1 MKRAL
6 DRCVA
11 YVVDRKMILTFSLL
25 FFLLRTLFLD
35 KYFFLKDER
44 DLVLTALSLAKT
56 GKDLYGTTLPLVFD
70 RISPQAPLLGMYW
83 TVPILYLFNISSPL
97 IGKLIYM
104 LPSLFFPLLTFELIY
119 SITKNRSLSQMSAFI
134 TSFSPWFYHVGR
146 LGVEAHLAYFF
157 CLLGLT
163 LYIRKMKI
171 VGVVLL
177 LLSFL
182 SYQGI
187 RPFLF
192 IVIPYC
198 ELAFYFMEKKRDF
211 LKTVGTIAIFSAVIL
226 STYFISTKIEQSAMR
241 GKAEILLLNSEKLSN
256 ETDFLRS
263 IAEAPFS
270 MRQFF
275 DNKVTIV
282 TESLSHNFF
291 KGIDFSYLFATGD
304 YQEIYANNVTGQFFP
319 FLVIFLILGIALL
332 HRKNEFSYYVIAGF
346 VIIGLISSL
355 INSYSLTFS
364 IRSMFSLIGIGFLC
378 ALGMEGL
385 FVSLRKNHRWILMT
399 VLVIL
404 YTLSSITFTYKY
416 LFQNYKRIS
425 ESFFEQERTA
435 AETIA
440 RYPIKTVV
448 ASNIHSH
455 LLSNIATK
463 KAVTAEMFNVLHREL
478 NKVDSYT
485 INGITYQQCNTAE
498 VHMVGGKF
506 PLATIMED
514 ECLDAESRSFLDLN
528 KSGDLRKILSPTYK
542 NEEVARATKYYYFR

>member
-1 MKRAL
+1 MKSVISK
-6 DRCVA
+6 CIA
-11 YVVDRKMILTFSLL
+11 YIVDRKMILAFSLL
-25 FFLLRTLFLD
+25 LFLLRSLFLD

-56 GKDLYGTTLPLVFD
+56 GKDLYGTTLPFVFD

-119 SITKNRSLSQMSAFI
+119 AITKNRSLSQMSALI
-134 TSFSPWFYHVGR
+134 TTFSPWFYHVGR

-163 LYIRKMKI
+163 LYIKKKKI

-177 LLSFL
+177 LLSFFT
-182 SYQGI
+182 YQGI

-198 ELAFYFMEKKRDF
+198 EFAFYLMDKKRNF
-211 LKTVGTIAIFSAVIL
+211 LKTLGAIAIFAAVIL
-226 STYFISTKIEQSAMR
+226 STYFLSTKIEHSTLR
-241 GKAEILLLNSEKLSN
+241 GKAEILLLNNEKMSS

-263 IAEAPFS
+263 IADAPFS

-275 DNKVTIV
+275 DNKLTIV

-304 YQEIYANNVTGQFFP
+304 YVGIYTNGITGQFFP
-319 FLVIFLILGIALL
+319 FLVVFLILGIALL
-332 HRKNEFSYYVIAGF
+332 HRKNEFSYYFIAGF
-346 VIIGLISSL
+346 TVIGLISSL

-378 ALGMEGL
+378 ALGAEGL
-385 FVSLRKNHRWILMT
+385 YTSLRKNYRWLLTIT
-399 VLVIL
+399 LVML
-404 YTLSSITFTYKY
+404 YLFSTITFAYKY
-416 LFQNYKRIS
+416 LFQNYKRIN

-435 AETIA
+435 ADITL
-440 RYPIKTVV
+440 RYSIKTLI
-448 ASNIHSH
+448 ASSAHSH
-455 LLSNIATK
+455 LLSNIATRK
-463 KAVTAEMFNVLHREL
+463 VITSGILKSIHAEL
-478 NKVDSYT
+478 NKSDVYNVDST
-485 INGITYQQCNTAE
+485 TYRQCNAAE
-498 VHMVGGKF
+498 IHLVGAKL
-506 PLATIMED
+506 PISTIIED
-514 ECLDAESRSFLDLN
+514 VCLDDESRSFLDLS
-528 KSGDLRKILSPTYK
+528 KSGTLKKVLSPTYK
-542 NEEVARATKYYYFR
+542 DEGVARETKYYYFK

>member
-1 MKRAL
+1 MKSVL
-6 DRCVA
+6 NRCVA
-11 YVVDRKMILTFSLL
+11 YIVDRKIILLFSLL
-25 FFLLRTLFLD
+25 FFLLRSLFLD

-56 GKDLYGTTLPLVFD
+56 GKDLYGTALPLVFD

-97 IGKLIYM
+97 IVKLIYM

-119 SITKNRSLSQMSAFI
+119 SITKNRTLAQTSAFI
-134 TSFSPWFYHVGR
+134 TSFAPWFYHVGR

-163 LYIRKMKI
+163 FYIRKKKI

-177 LLSFL
+177 ILSFF

-192 IVIPYC
+192 VVIPYF
-198 ELAFYFMEKKRDF
+198 ELAFFFMEKKRGF
-211 LKTVGTIAIFSAVIL
+211 LKTVSAIAIFSAVIL
-226 STYFISTKIEQSAMR
+226 STYFISTKIEQSALR
-241 GKAEILLLNSEKLSN
+241 GKAEILLLNSEKMSS

-275 DNKVTIV
+275 DNKLTIV

-304 YQEIYANNVTGQFFP
+304 YVGIYTNGITGQFFP
-319 FLVIFLILGIALL
+319 FLVVFLILGIALL
-332 HRKNEFSYYVIAGF
+332 HRKNEFSYYVIAGLT
-346 VIIGLISSL
+346 VIGLISSL

-385 FVSLRKNHRWILMT
+385 YLSLHKNYRWILT
-399 VLVIL
+399 ATLVVLYL
-404 YTLSSITFTYKY
+404 FSTITFTYKY
-416 LFQNYKRIS
+416 LFQNYKRIN

-435 AETIA
+435 AEVVT
-440 RYPIKTVV
+440 RYPIKTLI
-448 ASNIHSH
+448 ASSIHSH
-455 LLSNIATK
+455 LLSNIVTT
-463 KAVTAEMFNVLHREL
+463 KAVSKQTLQDLQVEL
-478 NKVDSYT
+478 NKTDLYKV
-485 INGITYQQCNTAE
+485 NGAMYQQCNAAE
-498 VHMVGGKF
+498 IHMVGGKF
-506 PLATIMED
+506 PLSTVIED
-514 ECLDAESRSFLDLN
+514 VCLDAESRSFLDLN
-528 KSGDLRKILSPTYK
+528 KSGSLIKVLSPTYK
-542 NEEVARATKYYYFR
+542 DEGITRETKYYYFK

>member
-6 DRCVA
+6 GRCIA
-11 YVVDRKMILTFSLL
+11 YIVDRKMILAFSLL
-25 FFLLRTLFLD
+25 FFILRALFLD

-83 TVPILYLFNISSPL
+83 TVPVLYLFNVSSPL

-163 LYIRKMKI
+163 LYIRKKKI
-171 VGVVLL
+171 TGVILL
-177 LLSFL
+177 LLSFFT
-182 SYQGI
+182 YQGI

-192 IVIPYC
+192 IVIPYI
-198 ELAFYFMEKKRDF
+198 ELAYFFLEKKKSF
-211 LKTVGTIAIFSAVIL
+211 LKTIGTIAIFSAVIL
-226 STYFISTKIEQSAMR
+226 STYSISTKIEQSALR
-241 GKAEILLLNSEKLSN
+241 GKAEILLLNNEKMAS

-275 DNKVTIV
+275 DNKLTIV

-304 YQEIYANNVTGQFFP
+304 YVGIYTNGITGQFFP
-319 FLVIFLILGIALL
+319 FLIVFLILGIALL
-332 HRKNEFSYYVIAGF
+332 HRKNELSYYVIAGF
-346 VIIGLISSL
+346 TIIGLISSL

-385 FVSLRKNHRWILMT
+385 YVSLHKNYRWLLT
-399 VLVIL
+399 VTLVAL
-404 YTLSSITFTYKY
+404 YLFSTITFTYKY

-435 AETIA
+435 ADIMT
-440 RYPIKTVV
+440 RYPIKTLI

-455 LLSNIATK
+455 LLSAIVTTK
-463 KAVTAEMFNVLHREL
+463 AISKQTLQDIQVEL
-478 NKVDSYT
+478 NKSDLYKV
-485 INGITYQQCNTAE
+485 NGTTYQQCNAAE
-498 VHMVGGKF
+498 IHMVGGKF
-506 PLATIMED
+506 PLSTVIEND
-514 ECLDAESRSFLDLN
+514 CLDAESRSFLDLN
-528 KSGDLRKILSPTYK
+528 KSGSLIKVLSPTYK
-542 NEEVARATKYYYFR
+542 DEGVTRETKYYYFK

>member
-1 MKRAL
+1 MKKVL
-6 DRCVA
+6 NISVA
-11 YVVDRKMILTFSLL
+11 YVVDRKMMLVFSLL
-25 FFLLRTLFLD
+25 FFLVRAFFLD

-56 GKDLYGTTLPLVFD
+56 GKDLYGTTFPMVFE

-119 SITKNRSLSQMSAFI
+119 SITKNRSLGQMSAFI
-134 TSFSPWFYHVGR
+134 ASFSPWFYHVGR

-157 CLLGLT
+157 CLLGLS
-163 LYIRKMKI
+163 LYIREKRI
-171 VGVVLL
+171 AGVVLL
-177 LLSFL
+177 LLSFF

-192 IVIPYC
+192 VLIPYY
-198 ELAFYFMEKKRDF
+198 ESALFFIEKKRNI
-211 LKTVGTIAIFSAVIL
+211 LKTVGAVAVFSAVIL
-226 STYFISTKIEQSAMR
+226 SAYFVSMKIEQSAMR
-241 GKAEILLLNSEKLSN
+241 GKTEILLLNSEKMSN
-256 ETDFLRS
+256 ETDFLRA
-263 IAEAPFS
+263 IAEAPFP

-275 DNKVTIV
+275 DNKITIV
-282 TESLSHNFF
+282 SESLFHNFF

-304 YQEIYANNVTGQFFP
+304 YQEIYANNATGQFFP

-332 HRKNEFSYYVIAGF
+332 HKKNEFSYYFIAGF
-346 VIIGLISSL
+346 TVIGLISSL

-378 ALGMEGL
+378 ALGVEGL
-385 FVSLRKNHRWILMT
+385 YASLHKNHRWILT
-399 VLVIL
+399 TALIVL
-404 YTLSSITFTYKY
+404 YSLSTITFTYKY
-416 LFQNYKRIS
+416 LFQNYNRIS

-435 AETIA
+435 AATIA

-448 ASNIHSH
+448 VSNIHSH
-455 LLSNIATK
+455 ILSSIATEK
-463 KAVTAEMFNVLHREL
+463 TVTAEMLGVIHKQL
-478 NKVDSYT
+478 NKSDLYK
-485 INGITYQQCNTAE
+485 INGVQYQQCNTAE
-498 VHMVGGKF
+498 VHLVGGKF
-506 PLATIMED
+506 PIATLMED

-528 KSGDLRKILSPTYK
+528 KSDSLKKILSPMYK

>member
-1 MKRAL
+1 MKSVL
-6 DRCVA
+6 NRCVA
-11 YVVDRKMILTFSLL
+11 YIVDRKMILAFSLL
-25 FFLLRTLFLD
+25 FFILRSLFLD

-83 TVPILYLFNISSPL
+83 TVPFLYLFNISSPL

-119 SITKNRSLSQMSAFI
+119 SITKNRSLSHMSALI

-163 LYIRKMKI
+163 LYIRKKKI

-177 LLSFL
+177 ILSFF

-192 IVIPYC
+192 IVIPYI
-198 ELAFYFMEKKRDF
+198 ELAYFFLEKKKSF
-211 LKTVGTIAIFSAVIL
+211 LKTIGTIAIFSAVIL
-226 STYFISTKIEQSAMR
+226 STYFISTKMEQSALR
-241 GKAEILLLNSEKLSN
+241 GKAEILLLNNEKMAS

-275 DNKVTIV
+275 DNKLTIV

-304 YQEIYANNVTGQFFP
+304 YVGIYTNGITGQFFP
-319 FLVIFLILGIALL
+319 FLIVFLILGIALL
-332 HRKNEFSYYVIAGF
+332 HRKNELSYYVIAGF
-346 VIIGLISSL
+346 TIIGLISSL

-385 FVSLRKNHRWILMT
+385 YVSLHKNYRWLLT
-399 VLVIL
+399 ATLVVLYL
-404 YTLSSITFTYKY
+404 FSTITFTYKY
-416 LFQNYKRIS
+416 LFQNYKRIN

-435 AETIA
+435 AEVVV
-440 RYPIKTVV
+440 RYPIKTVIV
-448 ASNIHSH
+448 SNIHSH

-463 KAVTAEMFNVLHREL
+463 KTVTAEMFNAIHREL
-478 NKVDSYT
+478 NKTDLYKIS
-485 INGITYQQCNTAE
+485 GIIYQQCNAAE
-498 VHMVGGKF
+498 VHLVGAKL
-506 PLATIMED
+506 PISALMED

-528 KSGDLRKILSPTYK
+528 KSGNLRKILSPTYK
-542 NEEVARATKYYYFR
+542 NEEVARKTKYYYFK

>member
-1 MKRAL
+1 MKSVL
-6 DRCVA
+6 NRCVA
-11 YVVDRKMILTFSLL
+11 YIVDRKMILAFSLL

-97 IGKLIYM
+97 VGKLIYM

-119 SITKNRSLSQMSAFI
+119 SITKNRGLAQMSAFI

-163 LYIRKMKI
+163 LYIQKKRI

-177 LLSFL
+177 LLSFF

-198 ELAFYFMEKKRDF
+198 ELAFYFMEKKKDF
-211 LKTVGTIAIFSAVIL
+211 LKTVGTIVIFSAVIL
-226 STYFISTKIEQSAMR
+226 STYFISTKIEQSALR
-241 GKAEILLLNSEKLSN
+241 GKAEILLLNSEKMSS

-275 DNKVTIV
+275 DNKLTIV
-282 TESLSHNFF
+282 TESVSHNFF

-304 YQEIYANNVTGQFFP
+304 YVGIYTNGITGQFFP
-319 FLVIFLILGIALL
+319 FLVVFLILGIALL

-346 VIIGLISSL
+346 TVIGLISSL

-385 FVSLRKNHRWILMT
+385 FVSFRKNHRWILAT

-404 YTLSSITFTYKY
+404 YTFSTITFTYKY

-425 ESFFEQERTA
+425 ESFFEQERTVA
-435 AETIA
+435 YLTKSEHL
-440 RYPIKTVV
+440 KTVIV
-448 ASNIHSH
+448 SNIHSQ
-455 LLSNIATK
+455 LLSHLITEQSISLD
-463 KAVTAEMFNVLHREL
+463 TIQQLQREL
-478 NKVDSYT
+478 NKKNLYE
-485 INGITYQQCNTAE
+485 INGVRYEQCEAAGIDLN
-498 VHMVGGKF
+498 GKKT
-506 PLATIMED
+506 PTHTIIED
-514 ECLDAESRSFLDLN
+514 TCLDDASTAFLDLS
-528 KSGDLRKILSPTYK
+528 KSKKLIKIPSPFYTNFDTNRK
-542 NEEVARATKYYYFR
+542 TKYYYFR

>member
-1 MKRAL
+1 MKKAL
-6 DRCVA
+6 NACIA
-11 YVVDRKMILTFSLL
+11 YVMDRKMILAFSLL
-25 FFLLRTLFLD
+25 FFFVRALFLD

-56 GKDLYGTTLPLVFD
+56 GKDLYGTTLPMVFD

-83 TVPILYLFNISSPL
+83 TIPILYLFNISSPL
-97 IGKLIYM
+97 VGKLIYM

-163 LYIRKMKI
+163 FYIRKKKI
-171 VGVVLL
+171 LGVLL
-177 LLSFL
+177 LLFSFFT
-182 SYQGI
+182 YQGI
-187 RPFLF
+187 RPFIFVL
-192 IVIPYC
+192 IPYC

-211 LKTVGTIAIFSAVIL
+211 LKTVGTIAVFAAVIL
-226 STYFISTKIEQSAMR
+226 SAYFISTKMEQSDMR
-241 GKAEILLLNSEKLSN
+241 GKAEIILLNNEKLSS

-275 DNKVTIV
+275 DNKLTIV
-282 TESLSHNFF
+282 AETLFHNFF

-304 YQEIYANNVTGQFFP
+304 YVGIYTNGITGQFFP
-319 FLVIFLILGIALL
+319 FMVIFLILGIALL
-332 HRKNEFSYYVIAGF
+332 HKKREFSYYVIAGF

-364 IRSMFSLIGIGFLC
+364 IRSMFSLIGVGFLC
-378 ALGMEGL
+378 ALGVEGL
-385 FVSLRKNHRWILMT
+385 YASLHKNHKWILTT

-404 YTLSSITFTYKY
+404 YSLSTITFTYKY

-425 ESFFEQERTA
+425 ESFFEQERTVA
-435 AETIA
+435 LLTDKEG
-440 RYPIKTVV
+440 IKTVIV
-448 ASNIHSH
+448 SNIHSQ
-455 LLSNIATK
+455 LLSYL
-463 KAVTAEMFNVLHREL
+463 VTQQSISLTTLKQLQHEL
-478 NKVDSYT
+478 NKDNLYK
-485 INGITYQQCNTAE
+485 INGVRYEQCEAAGVDLN
-498 VHMVGGKF
+498 GKKI
-506 PLATIMED
+506 PIHTVIED
-514 ECLDAESRSFLDLN
+514 TCLDDASTAFLDLS
-528 KSGDLRKILSPTYK
+528 KSKKLVKIPSPFYTNFDTNRK
-542 NEEVARATKYYYFR
+542 TKYYYFK

>member
-6 DRCVA
+6 DRCIA
-11 YVVDRKMILTFSLL
+11 YVVDRKMILAFSLL

-56 GKDLYGTTLPLVFD
+56 GKDLYGTTLPMVFD

-97 IGKLIYM
+97 VGKLIYM

-119 SITKNRSLSQMSAFI
+119 SITKNRGLAQMSAFI

-177 LLSFL
+177 LLSFF

-241 GKAEILLLNSEKLSN
+241 GKAEILLLNSEKLSSD
-256 ETDFLRS
+256 TDFLRS

-275 DNKVTIV
+275 DNKLTIV

-463 KAVTAEMFNVLHREL
+463 KAVTAGMFNVLHREL
-478 NKVDSYT
+478 NKVDSYK

-506 PLATIMED
+506 PFATIMED